1 MVDYTDP
8 LVLEQQVS
16 LDTKEEKKPAE
27 KEDTKLLVSLLMCSF
42 IANTLYMNVAS
53 LLPAFVDDHYAD
65 TLNGFS
71 VGCLMSIFPIGFL
84 IAAPLL
90 GANLEKFGRKNTVIA
105 GVLMMTVA
113 TLIFGCAS
121 YFGDNVWAFYFVSM
135 FARLV

>member
-16 LDTKEEKKPAE
+16 LDTKEDKKPAE

-71 VGCLMSIFPIGFL
+71 VGCLMSIFPIGFSL
-84 IAAPLL
+84 QHLYSARNSKSSAAKTLL
-90 GANLEKFGRKNTVIA
+90 SPVF
-105 GVLMMTVA
+105 
-113 TLIFGCAS
+113 S
-121 YFGDNVWAFYFVSM
+121 
-135 FARLV
+135 